1 MTGSDDRRAEGPG
14 SPNRRRPHAGADRLA
29 GKVCVVTGAAR
40 GIGRAVVQA
49 FAAEG
54 ATVHALDR
62 LGEEARAVARAS
74 PAITPWT
81 LDLTDAAQVE
91 ATFAALHAAS
101 GRVDVLVN
109 NAGIIFFRPIEQT
122 AVEDWDRLIAVNLRG
137 PFLCTRAVAPGM
149 KARRA
154 GAIINVSSNAG
165 VRGGDNESAYCASKF
180 GIEGFSRALAIEF
193 RPYGVSVNTITPG
206 HPIHTAMSE
215 TTYGP
220 EQRAIWKDPAEIAP
234 AFVHLALQDASGLND
249 RTVRAWDLVQ
259 EIRAQETA
267 A

>member
-1 MTGSDDRRAEGPG
+1 MTGADRRQLDAPG
-14 SPNRRRPHAGADRLA
+14 ALHPRGPHAGAGRLA

-40 GIGRAVVQA
+40 GIGRAVVHA

-62 LGEEARAVARAS
+62 LGEEARDVARGTT
-74 PAITPWT
+74 AITPWT
-81 LDLTDAAQVE
+81 LDLADATQVE
-91 ATFAALHAAS
+91 ATFAAIHAVS
-101 GRVDVLVN
+101 TRVDVLVN

-122 AVEDWDRLIAVNLRG
+122 EVADWDRLIAVNLRG
-137 PFLCTRAVAPGM
+137 TFLCTRAVAAGM

-154 GAIINVSSNAG
+154 GAVINVSSNAG

-180 GIEGFSRALAIEF
+180 AIEGFSRALAIEF
-193 RPYGVSVNTITPG
+193 GPYGVSVNTITPG

-215 TTYGP
+215 TTYAP

-234 AFVHLALQDASGLND
+234 AFVHLALQDASGLNN
-249 RTVRAWDLVQ
+249 RHVRAWDLVQ
-259 EIRAQETA
+259 ELRAQEA
-267 A
+267 RA